1 MFLLAFSADVSH
13 VSVCFRELQR
23 HREAIIEKLAA
34 QKREQINNEDE
45 RIAKAVAKREARQ
58 IREQR
63 EKEAKHAAMLNSI
76 TAHREITVNTF
87 IQIK

>member
-1 MFLLAFSADVSH
+1 MNGRICPCLFH
-13 VSVCFRELQR
+13 VPFCFRELQR

-34 QKREQINNEDE
+34 LKQEQTDNEDE
-45 RIAKAVAKREARQ
+45 RIAKAVAEREARQ

-63 EKEAKHAAMLNSI
+63 EKEEKHKAMLNSI

-87 IQIK
+87 IQMK